1 MSELVRRAEEKMSS
15 SQELALTEAV
25 ANNSEMTGMDG
36 YQDGSQVSFPYKSVD
51 AVKSYFKCKHA
62 NCR

>member
-1 MSELVRRAEEKMSS
+1 MSS